1 MADTVEALIA
11 TIYLCR
17 GEQGEEAAREFVASL
32 GLIKDINFPP
42 VRILLDE
49 RPNKPSIASLAK
61 RLEPLEAA
69 IGYKFKSPA
78 LLVQALTHT
87 SFTDAI
93 TPSYEKLE
101 FVGDALVDF
110 IVTRYLYTTYPD
122 ASPRDFTDMRQACT
136 NNGFMS
142 EVARRYGLHK
152 YILHDSVE
160 LMHDI
165 LEFVSV
171 DWQARDVNPL
181 ESDIVPPK
189 VLADVFEALAAAL
202 YFELGIE
209 GMWKILFTMMKDLM
223 DKRATPERVSWS
235 PKRRIIEMCQGAHL
249 ALKLSPSSKAGT
261 VTVQIFVDKQLIA
274 EHSSTSLHHAEMRA
288 SMKVVSS
295 PQFHSLYQAALQR
308 QEAYEAGA
316 RVDRAAQ
323 SNARR
328 QEHKEVAAAR
338 RAERHHMFTSL
349 LEAQQQQQQ
358 QQQPGAA
365 AADDDYGPRRPFDS
379 YPSPRQGRPGRSFSH
394 DGGYE

>member
-17 GEQGEEAAREFVASL
+17 GEQGDEATREFVASL
-32 GLIKDINFPP
+32 GLIKDTEFPP
-42 VRILLDE
+42 IRILLDE
-49 RPNKPSIASLAK
+49 RPNKPSIASLAQ
-61 RLEPLEAA
+61 RLEPLEVA

-93 TPSYEKLE
+93 TPSFEKLE

-110 IVTRYLYTTYPD
+110 MVTRYLYTTYPD

-136 NNGFMS
+136 NNGFMA

-165 LEFVSV
+165 LEFVSI
-171 DWQARDVNPL
+171 DWRAKDVNPL
-181 ESDIVPPK
+181 ESDIAPPK

-202 YFELGIE
+202 YFELGLE
-209 GMWKILFTMMKDLM
+209 GMWKVLFSMIKDLM
-223 DKRATPERVSWS
+223 DKRATPERVNCS

-249 ALKLSPSSKAGT
+249 ALKLSPSSKSG
-261 VTVQIFVDKQLIA
+261 VITVQIFVDKMLIA

-295 PQFHSLYQAALQR
+295 PQFHMLYQAALQR
-308 QEAYEAGA
+308 KEEFEAGA
-316 RVDRAAQ
+316 RVDRIAQ
-323 SNARR
+323 SKIR
-328 QEHKEVAAAR
+328 QQELQEVAVAR
-338 RAERHHMFTSL
+338 RAERHQIFTSL
-349 LEAQQQQQQ
+349 LQAQHQQ

-365 AADDDYGPRRPFDS
+365 AADAY
-379 YPSPRQGRPGRSFSH
+379 
-394 DGGYE
+394 